1 MNMPDKTVVVVQLTN
16 REIKSI
22 IGNPE
27 RSAQAV
33 DLIYVHDSEKG
44 IKRIKRENILLI
56 SYKKQRS
63 KIKLF

>member
-1 MNMPDKTVVVVQLTN
+1 MPNKTVVVVQLTN

-22 IGNPE
+22 IGSPE
-27 RSAQAV
+27 KSAQAV

-44 IKRIKRENILLI
+44 IKRIKKGHFTYII
-56 SYKKQRS
+56 KKQRS

>member
-1 MNMPDKTVVVVQLTN
+1 MPNKPVFVVRLPI

-27 RSAQAV
+27 KSAQAV
-33 DLIYVHDSEKG
+33 NLIYVHDSEKG
-44 IKRIKRENILLI
+44 KKELKRGNILLI
-56 SYKKQRS
+56 SNKKQRS